1 MEYELTARYKRWLK
15 KLTPAERLHLREA
28 LVDAFDPERMD
39 HATGFPRSGGRIKLL
54 RGTGGVW
61 EVRTCRL
68 TDQATAF
75 TW

>member
-1 MEYELTARYKRWLK
+1 MGALGVEYELMAKRWLK

-28 LVDAFDPERMD
+28 LVDAFDPDRMD

-61 EVRTCRL
+61 EVRVVK
-68 TDQATAF
+68 
-75 TW
+75 